1 MRTKPPSKVL
11 RFFLR
16 IRTRVVKASKRF
28 LRRLGPAEPKTAGEA
43 AFEEYLRE
51 NGIPFAYE
59 LQEEGKARRPD
70 YTIKCRGVAIKLDV
84 KDVEDETLAGN
95 HLEVNEAALVAV
107 ALGNAPDDGHAV
119 HEHVGG
125 GGYDPHPALRE
136 KINTARQQF
145 KEYKGMP
152 CAIVLHS
159 TGRDADLRS
168 PEIMLGVMYG
178 NFGISIPFNP
188 ERGDFVGTEAEAGFL
203 SGGSVV
209 HRRKSTDETRI
220 QNTTISALITIRQ
233 VKIGCARLAE
243 YYSSQPDRRAAY
255 SFDPALHA
263 RLKVDKSHYGLIV
276 WENAFAA
283 NPLPKDLFRGPYDE
297 YWSTSEP
304 GAGNVRTFVGE
315 KLQWTLDR
323 YPDAVSP
330 LWRDDDLS
338 KS

>member
-11 RFFLR
+11 RYFLR
-16 IRTRVVKASKRF
+16 IRSRVAKASKRL
-28 LRRLGPAEPKTAGEA
+28 LRRLRGAEPKTAGEA
-43 AFEEYLRE
+43 AFEEYLKE
-51 NGIPFAYE
+51 NRIAFAYE
-59 LQEEGKARRPD
+59 LQEKGKTRRPD
-70 YTIKCRGVAIKLDV
+70 YTIKFRGVAIKLDV
-84 KDVEDETLAGN
+84 KDVEDDTLAGSE
-95 HLEVNEAALVAV
+95 LEVNGAALEAV
-107 ALGNAPDDGHAV
+107 ALGNAPDDGRVV

-145 KEYKGMP
+145 AEYKGMP
-152 CAIVLHS
+152 CAIVFYGAGH
-159 TGRDADLRS
+159 DADLRS
-168 PEIMLGVMYG
+168 PEVMLGVMYG

-209 HRRKSTDETRI
+209 HRRKSTDEARI

-263 RLKVDKSHYGLIV
+263 RLKVDESHYGLIV
-276 WENAFAA
+276 WKNAFAA
-283 NPLPKDLFRGPYDE
+283 NPLPKGLFRGPYDE
-297 YWSTSEP
+297 HWSTSGS

-330 LWRDDDLS
+330 LCRDDDSS